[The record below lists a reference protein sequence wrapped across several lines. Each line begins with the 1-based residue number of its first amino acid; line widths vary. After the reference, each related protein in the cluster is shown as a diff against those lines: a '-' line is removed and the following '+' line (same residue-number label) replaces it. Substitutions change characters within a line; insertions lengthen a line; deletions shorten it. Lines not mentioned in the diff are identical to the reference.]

1 MATKRNKIV
10 ISTEKWAT
18 AKGDVYKAVVRDAN
32 GKFIGAT
39 NQTKNIPVKAKRS
52 RTPKLFLVGK

>member
-1 MATKRNKIV
+1 MARKKIV
-10 ISTEKWAT
+10 IATEKWAT

-39 NQTKNIPVKAKRS
+39 NQTKNIPVKQKRRS
-52 RTPKLFLVGK
+52 PTSFFLVGK

>member
-10 ISTEKWAT
+10 ISTEKWST
-18 AKGDVYKAVVRDAN
+18 TKGEVYKAVVRDAN

-39 NQTKNIPVKAKRS
+39 NQTKNIPVKAKRKS
-52 RTPKLFLVGK
+52 PTRLFLVGK